1 MIIIRFYISV
11 ALLILLNLIKD
22 ISPSTYIQSE
32 KDFINTDVVR
42 TIDLRNLIV
51 KIKTKIFV
59 KNMKVDPISQ
69 YRMVLLKNYTKSLL
83 NIEAK
88 MSLSEEDS
96 ESIKLKVNKQHKSS
110 DEYVYFDLSFRTE
123 PMNHEE
129 ERVITITEYYSDQ
142 YELLPKK
149 IYLTENQYVVFN
161 NTKNYIS
168 YYTTNK
174 QKTKIKLPVEYNK
187 IINYSK
193 EKAVVDKNKISYIYE
208 QPLKDLYLEEFRIHY
223 EFNNYIAQFNTVE
236 KSFEISHW
244 GNIAIEEKYFLENV
258 GAKLEGEFG
267 RVDYD
272 DHGLK
277 GGKNALRSLEELLP
291 LRANNLWF
299 RDDIGN
305 VSTSTAVREWDNVKL
320 EIEPRFPL
328 LGGWKTT
335 FMVGYSLPLK
345 FHVSVNKEVLHVAN
359 LTFGLGY
366 NDIIA
371 KNFTYKV
378 VLPEHSV
385 ITKVDLPIDS
395 PYKISYDK
403 TYSFLDLFGRTT
415 VIITMNNV
423 FDIHRVPILV
433 SIFNQDLL

>member
-1 MIIIRFYISV
+1 MIMNKLYISFIV
-11 ALLILLNLIKD
+11 FFLINIIKNV
-22 ISPSTYIQSE
+22 ISSNYVQSE

-51 KIKTKIFV
+51 KITTKIFV
-59 KNMKVDPISQ
+59 KNMKVEPISQ
-69 YRMVLLKNYTKSLL
+69 YRMVLLKNCTRSLL

-88 MSLSEEDS
+88 MSLSEEDT

-110 DEYVYFDLSFRTE
+110 DEFVFFDLSFRSE

-149 IYLTENQYVVFN
+149 IYLTENQFVVYKS
-161 NTKNYIS
+161 TKNYIS
-168 YYTTNK
+168 FYSTNK
-174 QKTKIKLPVEYNK
+174 QKTKVKLPVEYNK
-187 IINYSK
+187 IISYTK
-193 EKAVVDKNKISYIYE
+193 EKAILDKNKIIYSFE
-208 QPLKDLYLEEFRIHY
+208 DTLKPLFLEEFRLHY
-223 EFNNYIAQFNTVE
+223 QFNNYIAQFNTVE

-258 GAKLEGEFG
+258 GAKLDGEFG

-272 DHGLK
+272 DNGLK
-277 GGKNALRSLEELLP
+277 GGKNALKSLEEILP
-291 LRANNLWF
+291 LRANNLWY

-305 VSTSTAVREWDNVKL
+305 ISTSTAVREWDNVKL

-335 FMVGYSLPLK
+335 YMIGYSLPLK
-345 FHVSVNKEVLHVAN
+345 FHVNVDKDNLHVAN

-366 NDIIA
+366 HDIIA

-378 VLPEHSV
+378 VLPEHST
-385 ITKVDLPIDS
+385 ITKIDLPIDS
-395 PYKISYDK
+395 PYKISYEK
-403 TYSFLDLFGRTT
+403 TFSFLDFFGRTT

-433 SIFNQDLL
+433 RIF

>member
-1 MIIIRFYISV
+1 MNKFYISFIV
-11 ALLILLNLIKD
+11 FFLINIIKNV
-22 ISPSTYIQSE
+22 ISSNYVQSE

-51 KIKTKIFV
+51 KITTKIFV
-59 KNMKVDPISQ
+59 KNMKVEPISQ
-69 YRMVLLKNYTKSLL
+69 YRMVLLKNCTRSLL

-88 MSLSEEDS
+88 MSLSEEDT
-96 ESIKLKVNKQHKSS
+96 ESIRLKVNKQHKSS
-110 DEYVYFDLSFRTE
+110 DEFVFFDLSFRSE

-149 IYLTENQYVVFN
+149 IYLTENQFVVYKS
-161 NTKNYIS
+161 TKNYVS
-168 YYTTNK
+168 FYSTNK
-174 QKTKIKLPVEYNK
+174 QKTKVKLPVEYNK
-187 IINYSK
+187 IISYTK
-193 EKAVVDKNKISYIYE
+193 EKVILDKNKIIYSFE
-208 QPLKDLYLEEFRIHY
+208 DTLKPLFLEEFRLHY

-258 GAKLEGEFG
+258 GAKLDGEFG

-272 DHGLK
+272 DNGLK
-277 GGKNALRSLEELLP
+277 GGKNALRSLEEILP
-291 LRANNLWF
+291 LRANNLWY

-335 FMVGYSLPLK
+335 YMIGYSLPLK
-345 FHVSVNKEVLHVAN
+345 FHVNVDKDNLHVAN

-366 NDIIA
+366 HDIIA

-378 VLPEHSV
+378 VLPEHST
-385 ITKVDLPIDS
+385 ITKIDLPIDS
-395 PYKISYDK
+395 PYKISYEK
-403 TYSFLDLFGRTT
+403 TFSFLDFFGRTT

-433 SIFNQDLL
+433 RIF

>member
-1 MIIIRFYISV
+1 MNKLYISFIV
-11 ALLILLNLIKD
+11 FFLINIIKNV
-22 ISPSTYIQSE
+22 ISSNYVQSE

-51 KIKTKIFV
+51 KITTKIFV
-59 KNMKVDPISQ
+59 KNMKVEPISQ
-69 YRMVLLKNYTKSLL
+69 YRMVLLKNCTRSLL

-88 MSLSEEDS
+88 MSLSEEDT

-110 DEYVYFDLSFRTE
+110 DEFVFFDLSFRSE

-149 IYLTENQYVVFN
+149 IYLTENQFVVYKS
-161 NTKNYIS
+161 TKNYIS
-168 YYTTNK
+168 FYSTNK
-174 QKTKIKLPVEYNK
+174 QKTKVKLPVEYNK
-187 IINYSK
+187 IISYTK
-193 EKAVVDKNKISYIYE
+193 EKAILDKNKIIYSFE
-208 QPLKDLYLEEFRIHY
+208 DTLKPLFLEEFRLHY
-223 EFNNYIAQFNTVE
+223 QFNNYIAQFNTVE

-258 GAKLEGEFG
+258 GAKLDGEFG

-272 DHGLK
+272 DNGLK
-277 GGKNALRSLEELLP
+277 GGKNALKSLEEILP
-291 LRANNLWF
+291 LRANNLWY

-305 VSTSTAVREWDNVKL
+305 ISTSTAVREWDNVKL

-335 FMVGYSLPLK
+335 YMIGYSLPLK
-345 FHVSVNKEVLHVAN
+345 FHVNVDKDNLHVAN

-366 NDIIA
+366 HDIIA

-378 VLPEHSV
+378 VLPEHST
-385 ITKVDLPIDS
+385 ITKIDLPIDS
-395 PYKISYDK
+395 PFKITYEK
-403 TYSFLDLFGRTT
+403 TFSFLDFFGRTT

-433 SIFNQDLL
+433 RIF